1 MECYLQAAALAWA
14 LQVEIRV
21 ENEGGDERDRER
33 ADQHAVVGPLRRRL
47 SRFRGGY
54 DVAITHV
61 DPPSAWVLGTPAVA
75 VGSGSAALGTGFRNL
90 FSKIAEASAVAAEG
104 VGIVAL
110 WKTLVAS
117 LSRDG
122 ARTDARP
129 LSPSDFRAP
138 RRMKEGYLWG
148 ESLIMPRPCTIRD
161 MSPLTAQIVLWHDDI
176 KPQYLARPLK
186 LYSSSDRQEADC
198 IVTGSDNNILSLR
211 FTSALRPPT
220 RKYP

>member
-1 MECYLQAAALAWA
+1 M
-14 LQVEIRV
+14 
-21 ENEGGDERDRER
+21 
-33 ADQHAVVGPLRRRL
+33 
-47 SRFRGGY
+47 
-54 DVAITHV
+54 AI
-61 DPPSAWVLGTPAVA
+61 
-75 VGSGSAALGTGFRNL
+75 
-90 FSKIAEASAVAAEG
+90 
-104 VGIVAL
+104 

-122 ARTDARP
+122 APARP
-129 LSPSDFRAP
+129 LTPSDFRAP

-186 LYSSSDRQEADC
+186 LYSSSDRQEVDC
-198 IVTGSDNNILSLR
+198 IVTGTEDNILSLR